1 MNNKALEEVEKL
13 IYTNKRLLELCVYAL
28 IRDTPIYKHEL
39 ETLTKLNF
47 MDIIMENLDDDTG
60 TLQEKLLMEW
70 DMETKW
76 IREKF
81 EEERTDK

>member
-1 MNNKALEEVEKL
+1 MNNQALIEVEK
-13 IYTNKRLLELCVYAL
+13 IIGINNRLLELCIYAL
-28 IRDTPIYKHEL
+28 VRDTEIYNHEL
-39 ETLTKLNF
+39 DTLTKLKF